1 MRILHSFE
9 FKQGRTSSDVDAI
22 LAATVTHT
30 GLDLM
35 GGLLLANCEW
45 HSACDDEVQFGI
57 DLKLLARDRG
67 MYFLQPIS
75 KLNDAE
81 LMHEIRNEHR
91 KRGWEG
97 PFLFIPEGWR
107 FVDQV
112 DDLDAIEEF
121 LDAELRD
128 RVYLPTTD
136 SGIQDAPDQFTELPE
151 CPTSGVYFGRLERLE
166 AQRYA
171 FLLAIGGVV
180 KPIVERVP

>member
-1 MRILHSFE
+1 MRIIHSFE
-9 FKQGRTSSDVDAI
+9 FKQGRTASDVDAI
-22 LAATVTHT
+22 LTATITHT

-35 GGLLLANCEW
+35 GGLLIANCEW
-45 HSACDDEVQFGI
+45 HSTNDEEVQFGI

-67 MYFLQPIS
+67 MYFFQPIS
-75 KLNDAE
+75 KLDDEN
-81 LMHEIRNEHR
+81 LMVEIRNESS
-91 KRGWEG
+91 KRAWEG

-128 RVYLPTTD
+128 RVYLPTND
-136 SGIQDAPDQFTELPE
+136 SGIQDSPDRFTELPE
-151 CPTSGVYFGRLERLE
+151 CPTAGPYFGRLERLE

-171 FLLAIGGVV
+171 FLVASGGVV
-180 KPIVERVP
+180 KPIVGRIA